1 MTYPLPNIFDGFYP
15 RCNKNGFTI
24 DLDYE
29 DHGLFYHKLDLLI
42 DDRYA
47 VKVSFPGELPKEN
60 SGIIKRIKWCVYKGD
75 LESLAAEIR
84 EWVEVIIS
92 MKPCTDFIY
101 NMLKMR
107 YACYIVEIGQDMI
120 SKFYTVTF
128 RPDNLAL
135 IFSGEYDWA
144 W

>member
-47 VKVSFPGELPKEN
+47 VKVSFHGELPKEN
-60 SGIIKRIKWCVYKGD
+60 SGISMAVVYKVITE
-75 LESLAAEIR
+75 LVMIR
-84 EWVEVIIS
+84 
-92 MKPCTDFIY
+92 K
-101 NMLKMR
+101 R
-107 YACYIVEIGQDMI
+107 
-120 SKFYTVTF
+120 
-128 RPDNLAL
+128 
-135 IFSGEYDWA
+135 
-144 W
+144 